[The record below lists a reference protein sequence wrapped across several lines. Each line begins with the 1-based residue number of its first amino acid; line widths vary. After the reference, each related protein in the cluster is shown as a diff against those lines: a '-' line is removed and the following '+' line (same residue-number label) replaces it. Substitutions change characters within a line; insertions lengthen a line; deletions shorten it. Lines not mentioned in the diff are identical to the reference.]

1 MEKSNFPSL
10 SKQELQVFR
19 KEIERNNSSAV
30 YEMINN
36 NPRYLVSSGDTP
48 TILKEGPR
56 YNALHFAAINNR
68 ETMAKLILQTV
79 ENPRFMEVLHGIP
92 NHPNG
97 AEMTQ
102 FILDSYLN
110 TPDKSRGET
119 PLHFAAK
126 HGALGVVKVLIS
138 YPACKM
144 TLNTDGLLPKEIIC
158 TRMTGMADGPAK
170 DELKREIEK
179 ALEEK
184 YFVPV
189 FRSSDRSL
197 QPVIGEPFTV
207 SNLPKLSNDVKSPNM
222 EITAYAGPM
231 SSEQAQTFRKRW
243 KTPPRLTPT
252 TVPQNLN
259 LSFSPNSSP
268 RSSKQNNSLTLL
280 SSTPKT
286 KKKLDKLFDDQT
298 EMDELNGNHH
308 LDELATE
315 IMSEKE
321 KEEFEEVYGDLL
333 ESKIQL
339 EKEKE
344 TNCNFVGYRN
354 PKPNVEETPVRMKN
368 DSNSNHLNLNL
379 NGSLNFLKSHGN
391 SINDTSMLCNGRTE
405 SSHTACTYL
414 DESGSMY
421 NSDNVF
427 DSPSFKEKNIR
438 LTDTEKGKRKIP
450 PPKFHFLSN
459 QNPKS
464 YLFRSRNN
472 RSSTCNG
479 I

>member
-1 MEKSNFPSL
+1 MSQNLTHFITLFTAPTATTQQQPIRNMEKSNFPSL

-19 KEIERNNSSAV
+19 KEIERDNSSAV
-30 YEMINN
+30 FEMINA

-68 ETMAKLILQTV
+68 ETMAKIILQTV
-79 ENPRFMEVLHGIP
+79 ENPRFIEVLHGIP

-126 HGALGVVKVLIS
+126 HGALDVVKVLIS

-158 TRMTGMADGPAK
+158 TRMPGMSDGPAK

-189 FRSSDRSL
+189 LRSSDRSL
-197 QPVIGEPFTV
+197 QPVIGEPFSA
-207 SNLPKLSNDVKSPNM
+207 SNIPKLTNDIKSPNM
-222 EITAYAGPM
+222 EIKAYAGPM

-268 RSSKQNNSLTLL
+268 RSSKQNNSLTTILA
-280 SSTPKT
+280 STPKAN
-286 KKKLDKLFDDQT
+286 KNKPKKLFGDDT
-298 EMDELNGNHH
+298 EMDELNGNHND
-308 LDELATE
+308 LTSK
-315 IMSEKE
+315 IMSEQE
-321 KEEFEEVYGDLL
+321 KEEFDEIFDDLL

-339 EKEKE
+339 EKEKGS
-344 TNCNFVGYRN
+344 CNFDGYRN
-354 PKPNVEETPVRMKN
+354 PKQFNLEETPIRVKN
-368 DSNSNHLNLNL
+368 DNNSNHLNLNL
-379 NGSLNFLKSHGN
+379 NGSLNLLKSCN
-391 SINDTSMLCNGRTE
+391 SINDSSMLCNGRSET
-405 SSHTACTYL
+405 SYTGVTYL

-427 DSPSFKEKNIR
+427 DSPSFKERNIR
-438 LTDTEKGKRKIP
+438 LTDNEKGKKITI
-450 PPKFHFLSN
+450 KL
-459 QNPKS
+459 
-464 YLFRSRNN
+464 
-472 RSSTCNG
+472 
-479 I
+479 